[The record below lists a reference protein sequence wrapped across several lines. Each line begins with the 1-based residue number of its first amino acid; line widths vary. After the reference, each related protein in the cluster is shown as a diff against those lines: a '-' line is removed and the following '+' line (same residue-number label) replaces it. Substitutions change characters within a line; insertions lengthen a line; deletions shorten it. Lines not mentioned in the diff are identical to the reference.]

1 MYMGSSVLR
10 MKAAQ
15 QQQQQ
20 GAADSSRA
28 RTTPRLLQWQGTEP
42 LPAIPDTNYAAFVL
56 EIMAGH
62 GDAVAVVEAETGRQ
76 RTYREVCGLV
86 PRVSAGLAAAG
97 VVPGDAV
104 LFVTPTIM
112 DYPLVL
118 LSIVHRGAT
127 CVPVNANLSIDELV
141 HVVRVSKASWAVVH
155 EDSLEVAE
163 AAFSLMPPGTLRQLW
178 VLGDCAPHRPN
189 LTHLITYSPE
199 PPFTKAEGLEAS
211 TAVAMMPF
219 SSGTTGLPKGVM
231 LSHRNLLYT
240 HIRTMYERS
249 LQKRGRGVLGNAYKS
264 VLVMLPV
271 CHIYGHLM
279 VLITL
284 HHGGAVVFLRKF
296 TPRKYLQAIQDF
308 KVTFSPLVPHLV
320 KFLTETPLL
329 KEYDISSVKY
339 FHSGAAP
346 LTASTAT
353 SFTKKIRQPIGGGYG
368 MTETSAVI
376 CTNRPSGPYNVNSV
390 GKVAPYVQVKVV
402 NVESGELVAEGV
414 EGEVCARGPNIMLGY
429 ANDPVATAATIDTD
443 GWLHTGDIGY
453 YDKDDFL
460 YLTDRIKDLIK
471 VKGYQ
476 VSPTELENILRKNE
490 GVDDVA
496 VVGVPHEKM
505 GEAPRAYVVPR
516 PGSAVRPHHLQ
527 QFLAERVAHYKRLA
541 GGVKLVASIPRNSTG
556 KVLRRQLVEG
566 LSTPAAKL

>member
-1 MYMGSSVLR
+1 
-10 MKAAQ
+10 MKAA

-42 LPAIPDTNYAAFVL
+42 LPAIPDTNYAAFIL
-56 EIMAGH
+56 EIMAGY

-97 VVPGDAV
+97 VVPGDTV
-104 LFVTPTIM
+104 LFLTPTIM
-112 DYPLVL
+112 DYPLVF

-127 CVPVNANLSIDELV
+127 CVPVNANLSTDELV

-178 VLGDCAPHRPN
+178 VLGDCATHRPN
-189 LTHLITYSPE
+189 LTHLMTYSPA

-240 HIRTMYERS
+240 HVRLMSEVKFFPPGGVNRS
-249 LQKRGRGVLGNAYKS
+249 NAS
-264 VLVMLPV
+264 NTTLVILPV
-271 CHIYGHLM
+271 CHLYGHLTVFS
-279 VLITL
+279 VLHIGST
-284 HHGGAVVFLRKF
+284 VVFLRKF
-296 TPRKYLQAIQDF
+296 APRKYFEAIQNF
-308 KVTFSPLVPHLV
+308 KVTFSPLVPHLL
-320 KFLTETPLL
+320 KFLMETPLL
-329 KEYDISSVKY
+329 KEYDVSAVS
-339 FHSGAAP
+339 FFSAGAP
-346 LTASTAT
+346 LTASTANA
-353 SFTKKIRQPIGGGYG
+353 FIKKIGRPVTGGYG
-368 MTETSAVI
+368 LTETTAIATSNKTPNSSNI
-376 CTNRPSGPYNVNSV
+376 NSV
-390 GKVAPYVQVKVV
+390 GQVAPYVQVKVV
-402 NVESGELVAEGV
+402 DVESGELVAEGV
-414 EGEVCARGPNIMLGY
+414 EGEVCVRGPNIMLGY

-505 GEAPRAYVVPR
+505 GEAPRAYVVLR

-527 QFLAERVAHYKRLA
+527 QFLAERVAQYKRLA